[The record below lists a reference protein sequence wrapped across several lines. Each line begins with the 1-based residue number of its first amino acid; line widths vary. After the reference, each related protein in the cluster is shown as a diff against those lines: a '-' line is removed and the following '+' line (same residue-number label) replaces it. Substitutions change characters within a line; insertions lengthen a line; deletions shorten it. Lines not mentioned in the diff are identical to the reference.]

1 MLNIFSD
8 ILETEAD
15 LKPKQAQFP
24 PPQTGGGRW
33 LVVPE
38 VSSCQKVVLPTVTK
52 WLLIGGGLIVG
63 DFTLKYKTQVVVM
76 WCKMN
81 ETELNSAV
89 KLYTTTE
96 HQYIVNYYMYTTSYY
111 NDHSLCTY
119 APHLLLKRW
128 ANLKETSSHKDL
140 LCSFNLFS
148 ANATLCSP
156 FPGLSCLTYNVCL
169 TNFVST

>member
-1 MLNIFSD
+1 MLNIFRD

-24 PPQTGGGRW
+24 RPPPQTDGGRW

-38 VSSCQKVVLPTVTK
+38 VSSCQKGVVLPTVTK

-81 ETELNSAV
+81 ETELNCIP
-89 KLYTTTE
+89 LQHNNT
-96 HQYIVNYYMYTTSYY
+96 
-111 NDHSLCTY
+111 
-119 APHLLLKRW
+119 
-128 ANLKETSSHKDL
+128 
-140 LCSFNLFS
+140 
-148 ANATLCSP
+148 
-156 FPGLSCLTYNVCL
+156 
-169 TNFVST
+169 